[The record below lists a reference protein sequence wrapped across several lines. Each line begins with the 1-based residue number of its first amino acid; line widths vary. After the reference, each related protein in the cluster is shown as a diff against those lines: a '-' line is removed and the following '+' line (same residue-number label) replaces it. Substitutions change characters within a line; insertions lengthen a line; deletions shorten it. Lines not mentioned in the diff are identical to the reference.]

1 MAIATRWV
9 IDLALVEM
17 RWISDEGVRCGSD
30 EAAAFAEDA
39 GCDSE
44 CGVLADE
51 VEILRIEVVGW

>member
-30 EAAAFAEDA
+30 DTTVFAEEV

-44 CGVLADE
+44 GGVLADE
-51 VEILRIEVVGW
+51 VEILRIEAVGW